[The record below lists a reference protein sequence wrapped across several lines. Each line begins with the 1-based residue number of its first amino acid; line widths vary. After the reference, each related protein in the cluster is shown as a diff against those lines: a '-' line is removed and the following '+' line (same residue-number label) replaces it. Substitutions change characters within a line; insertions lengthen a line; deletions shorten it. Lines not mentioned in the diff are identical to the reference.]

1 MKQTNNAI
9 KFLMA
14 QYRAIFKNANIAMLA
29 AIAASAL
36 AAGQAQAAGPVTVN
50 DWNKLATGNYNG
62 AATGDGDQ
70 KIEITG
76 KTGTMENSTGF
87 EATLVSGAATIKGA
101 TGFETF
107 TVTGEKAAI
116 TLKANQGAN
125 PTLAIGDKDSEW
137 AIVKIKDFTNHG
149 GKLTIKGGADT
160 NLSKLEANAISIGH
174 ATETLNADAAVVLDK
189 NSVLGSAET
198 ETFEIL
204 KSGSLQFSGANA
216 TAISKK
222 GIVLNGGTIST
233 VDAKGVSGK
242 ITNGLSVQDGKLEIA
257 GGTNGSTLAI
267 DNLNVSN
274 KGAVVVSGGTA
285 GGKLNVESVTVQSG
299 TVTVSGGAA
308 AGKLTVSNDLNVSGG
323 TVDLATGA
331 SGGELEVQGKTN
343 FTGGKLNIAESG
355 AFTIKD
361 NATFATGTI
370 GTIDAN
376 GAFKVDTS
384 AKSVDLNIAKAEIKA
399 LLSGAF
405 TASGDNNF
413 NLVLTDAGENLD
425 LLDSGLVSDQ
435 GVSKI
440 AMTGA
445 GTGVANIKTDG
456 AATFKKGL
464 FNSKTGYDFKTMTVG
479 ESDAFKISGGAT
491 VTVHNGITVSGDATK
506 TSLTVEE
513 GSLNLDGS
521 GSVASKTLAV
531 SGASANLN
539 VTGKWSVNDL
549 TLKQGTTKLTDA
561 ELIIAGTL
569 TSDNAS
575 GKLDANSSKIFV
587 DGKNAALKVSD
598 GKITLNNASEL
609 HVDAADVLSGTALN
623 NTNLAAGKLDSDA
636 NSKLVLK
643 SADAVK
649 MTKDQFKKFA
659 TDTGFKGI
667 IDGITLTD
675 HNVSGPQ
682 TLDKLVT
689 NGTAGQ
695 EDVTASVGN
704 TAVSGNYTVGNAQL
718 SEASDTSLELGSGG
732 NLTLVDA
739 SIGTNNKGN
748 FVSKQN
754 GQVADVV
761 MQDTAN
767 SNTLTLAGSGNIGA
781 IKTTTAGKGQVTFGT
796 ASKKGTVN
804 VNGTIG
810 ANNTELEQV
819 TTNGS
824 IVKVTSG
831 DVYTQNLV
839 ISGGSLTLDD
849 GKNVVLGSGQAGLHS
864 TINGDLTANEL
875 SFKASSTGTLA
886 IAGGADVDLK
896 KLSGTSGVKIQIGKD
911 GTSVKDSSTASVYA
925 DTLELGSGSIFVDP
939 ADGLPY
945 SLLAV
950 NSLKQTGPVVND
962 KVAGELNGT
971 VNVGNNAVFGV
982 GFTNKQ
988 EVIDAVAA
996 YTKPTGSLNADHFNS
1011 ALVLNKPVK
1020 LGSTDGL
1027 YVGKDATDTSAQD
1040 NKVTFKSGAGLVITD
1055 NVFSDVNGKKSGAAI
1070 TVDSG
1075 ATVEVT
1081 GAKLVFVGDFTGAD
1095 KGLQIFSGTTSISGT
1110 MTSQSANGYLSGT
1123 TTPTGTIDLK
1133 FDRENAVA
1141 ANAFG
1146 AASAP
1151 VRNLLLDKLDGKIA
1165 KSDAAGYDLISL
1177 VATST
1182 KDGVLA
1188 DAAAHAATYAG
1199 AQQAA
1204 VLSVTTMAD
1213 AMFGRVG
1220 AVGVEAASI
1229 AATGSQAN
1237 GGVWLTPMYKSMD
1250 SDGFNAQGASY
1261 GSDVDLSGVAF
1272 GTDTVNGNMRFGA
1285 VFNIGSGDAEGK
1297 VNGNGLKD
1305 EFDYYGFGIYSAMG
1319 FGNFA
1324 LVGDASMTVIS
1335 HDVEG
1340 HGLKGK
1346 ADTTAVTMGVT
1357 GQYTVATPAVDVTPH
1372 LGARFIRLNTDSYDL
1387 MSADGVLAT
1396 TDFDVQN
1403 VFSVPLGVALSK
1415 GFVAG
1420 GWTLAPSADLSVTFN
1435 TGDTEAKSTTTFT
1448 GVKAINL
1455 NTEVLDKV
1463 QYGVTLGLGAQ
1474 YGAFGTSFGIN
1485 YTGSSN
1491 TDSFGVNA
1499 QARYMF

>member
-36 AAGQAQAAGPVTVN
+36 AAGQAQGAGLANWSEIADGGSYDATA
-50 DWNKLATGNYNG
+50 DDADHKLAIVGS
-62 AATGDGDQ
+62 DG
-70 KIEITG
+70 KMSHAGFAIT
-76 KTGTMENSTGF
+76 
-87 EATLVSGAATIKGA
+87 VSGTGHTIKGA
-101 TGFETF
+101 KGFNDF
-107 TVTGEKAAI
+107 AVTGDKASITLTGDDAAATTLVIGNGTPADDDVANI
-116 TLKANQGAN
+116 TLKELKALGG
-125 PTLAIGDKDSEW
+125 TLSIY
-137 AIVKIKDFTNHG
+137 
-149 GKLTIKGGADT
+149 GGAKDNVT
-160 NLSKLEANAISIGH
+160 STVAADSIVIGQAPAKAA
-174 ATETLNADAAVVLDK
+174 ATAVVALGK
-189 NSVLGSAET
+189 NAVLGSET
-198 ETFEIL
+198 TTTSFTIGNGGE
-204 KSGSLQFSGANA
+204 LQFSGAGA
-216 TAISKK
+216 KAVSKD
-222 GIVLNGGTIST
+222 GIVLNGGAITAAESSAGTITGGLT
-233 VDAKGVSGK
+233 VKAGKLDVANKGTLTIDSLKVSNEGEVGVSGGD
-242 ITNGLSVQDGKLEIA
+242 T
-257 GGTNGSTLAI
+257 
-267 DNLNVSN
+267 
-274 KGAVVVSGGTA
+274 
-285 GGKLNVESVTVQSG
+285 GGKLNVTGLVVESG
-299 TVTVSGGAA
+299 TVTVAGGDK
-308 AGKLTVSNDLNVSGG
+308 AGKLTVSGDLTVSNG
-323 TVDLATGA
+323 TVDLATGK
-331 SGGELEVQGKTN
+331 SGGEFEVQGKTN
-343 FTGGKLNIAESG
+343 FTGGKLNIASKG
-355 AFTIKD
+355 SLTLKD
-361 NATFATGTI
+361 DATFAKGTI
-370 GTIDAN
+370 EAVNATD
-376 GAFKVDTS
+376 GAVAVDTTNNE
-384 AKSVDLNIAKAEIKA
+384 VDLTIYQEDLKKV
-399 LLSGAF
+399 LGGKF
-405 TASGDNNF
+405 TASGTNNF
-413 NLVLTDAGENLD
+413 NLVLSDAGQNLN
-425 LLDSGLVSDQ
+425 LLDSTLVNSD

-440 AMTGA
+440 AMTG
-445 GTGVANIKTDG
+445 GGVANIKTDG
-456 AATFKKGL
+456 AATYLKGQ
-464 FNSKTGYDFKTMTVG
+464 FNSATGYDFKTMTVG
-479 ESDAFKISGGAT
+479 DSNKFKISGGAT
-491 VTVHNGITVSGDATK
+491 VTVHNGITVSGDANK

-513 GSLNLDGS
+513 GTLNLDGS

-549 TLKQGTTKLTDA
+549 TLNQGTTELTDA
-561 ELIIAGTL
+561 ELTIAGTL
-569 TSDNAS
+569 TSDNAR

-587 DGKNAALKVSD
+587 DGKNAALKVSN
-598 GKITLNNASEL
+598 GTITLKNASEL
-609 HVDAADVLSGTALN
+609 HVDAAYVVSGTALN
-623 NTNLAAGKLDSDA
+623 KTNLAAGKLDSDA

-643 SADAVK
+643 AEQAVK

-675 HNVSGPQ
+675 HNVSGTQ

-718 SEASDTSLELGSGG
+718 SEASDTSLELGAGG

-748 FVSKQN
+748 FVSKKD
-754 GQVADVV
+754 GKVADVV
-761 MQDTAN
+761 MTD
-767 SNTLTLAGSGNIGA
+767 SNTLTLAGSGNIGS
-781 IKTTTAGKGQVTFGT
+781 IKTDNDGKGQVTFGT
-796 ASKKGTVN
+796 ASKGNVTVE
-804 VNGTIG
+804 GSLG
-810 ANNTELEQV
+810 ADTKALAEV

-824 IVKVTSG
+824 NVTVSGG
-831 DVYTQNLV
+831 DVYTHNINLN
-839 ISGGSLTLDD
+839 GGSLTLGE
-849 GKNVVLGSGQAGLHS
+849 GKNVVLGAGKAGLKS

-875 SFKASSTGTLA
+875 SFKASSTGTVA

-896 KLSGTSGVKIQIGKD
+896 KLTGTSGVKIQIGKD
-911 GTSVKDSSTASVYA
+911 GASAQESSTASVYA
-925 DTLELGSGSIFVDP
+925 DALVLGSGSIFVDP
-939 ADGLPY
+939 VDGLPY

-982 GFTNKQ
+982 GFKNKQ

-996 YTKPTGSLNADHFNS
+996 YTEPTGSLNADHFNS
-1011 ALVLNKPVK
+1011 ALVLNKSVK
-1020 LGSTDGL
+1020 LGATDGL
-1027 YVGKDATDTSAQD
+1027 YVGKNATDASAQA
-1040 NKVTFKSGAGLVITD
+1040 NKVTFESGAGLVITD
-1055 NVFSDVNGKKSGAAI
+1055 NVFADVNGKKSGAAI
-1070 TVDSG
+1070 TVDSN
-1075 ATVEVT
+1075 ATVNVS

-1095 KGLQIFSGTTSISGT
+1095 KGLQIFSGSTTGVSGA

-1123 TTPTGTIDLK
+1123 TTSNGTIDLE
-1133 FDRENAVA
+1133 FDREKAVA
-1141 ANAFG
+1141 ANAFS

-1319 FGNFA
+1319 FGNSA

-1340 HGLKGK
+1340 HGLNGE
-1346 ADTTAVTMGVT
+1346 ADTTAVTMGLT

-1372 LGARFIRLNTDSYDL
+1372 LGARFIRLNTESYDL
-1387 MSADGVLAT
+1387 VGADGIVAT

-1403 VFSVPLGVALSK
+1403 VFSIPLGVTLSK

-1420 GWTLAPSADLSVTFN
+1420 GWTLAPSADLSITFN

-1455 NTEVLDKV
+1455 NTEVLDEV

>member
-36 AAGQAQAAGPVTVN
+36 AAGQAQGAGLANWSEIADGGSYDATA
-50 DWNKLATGNYNG
+50 DDADHKLAIVGS
-62 AATGDGDQ
+62 DG
-70 KIEITG
+70 KMSHAGFAIT
-76 KTGTMENSTGF
+76 
-87 EATLVSGAATIKGA
+87 VSGTGHTIKGA
-101 TGFETF
+101 KGFNDF
-107 TVTGEKAAI
+107 AVTGDKASITLTGDDAAATTLVIGNGTPADDDVANI
-116 TLKANQGAN
+116 TLKELKALGG
-125 PTLAIGDKDSEW
+125 TLSIY
-137 AIVKIKDFTNHG
+137 
-149 GKLTIKGGADT
+149 GGAKDNVT
-160 NLSKLEANAISIGH
+160 STVAADSIVIGQAPAKAA
-174 ATETLNADAAVVLDK
+174 ATAVVALGK
-189 NSVLGSAET
+189 NAVLGSET
-198 ETFEIL
+198 TTTSFTIGNGGEL
-204 KSGSLQFSGANA
+204 KFSGAGA
-216 TAISKK
+216 KAVSKN
-222 GIVLNGGTIST
+222 GIVLNGGAITAAESSAGTITGGLT
-233 VDAKGVSGK
+233 VKA
-242 ITNGLSVQDGKLEIA
+242 GKLDVA
-257 GGTNGSTLAI
+257 NKGTLTI
-267 DNLNVSN
+267 DNLKVSN
-274 KGAVVVSGGTA
+274 KGEVGVSGGDT
-285 GGKLNVESVTVQSG
+285 GGKLNVTGLVVESG
-299 TVTVSGGAA
+299 TVNVAGGAV
-308 AGKLTVSNDLNVSGG
+308 AGTLTVSDKLEVTGG
-323 TVDLATGA
+323 KVAIATGA
-331 SGGELEVQGKTN
+331 TAGGAVVVEGKTN
-343 FTGGKLNIAESG
+343 FTNGKLNIASKG
-355 AFTIKD
+355 SLTLKD
-361 NATFATGTI
+361 DATFAKGTI
-370 GTIDAN
+370 EAVNATD
-376 GAFKVDTS
+376 GAVAVDTTNNE
-384 AKSVDLNIAKAEIKA
+384 VDLTIYQEDLKKV
-399 LLSGAF
+399 LGGKF
-405 TASGDNNF
+405 TASGTNNF
-413 NLVLTDAGENLD
+413 NLVLSDAGQNLN
-425 LLDSGLVSDQ
+425 LLDSTLVNSD

-440 AMTGA
+440 AMTG
-445 GTGVANIKTDG
+445 GGVANIKTDG
-456 AATFKKGL
+456 AATYLKGQ
-464 FNSKTGYDFKTMTVG
+464 FNSATGYDFKTMTVG
-479 ESDAFKISGGAT
+479 ASNKFKISGGAT
-491 VTVHNGITVSGDATK
+491 VTVHNGITVSGDAAQ

-513 GSLNLDGS
+513 GTLNLDGS

-549 TLKQGTTKLTDA
+549 TLNQGTTELTDA
-561 ELIIAGTL
+561 ELTIAGTL

-575 GKLDANSSKIFV
+575 GKLNASGSKIFV
-587 DGKNAALKVSD
+587 DGKNSGLKVTN

-609 HVDAADVLSGTALN
+609 HVDVADVLNGTALN

-643 SADAVK
+643 AEQAVK

-675 HNVSGPQ
+675 HNVSGTQ

-718 SEASDTSLELGSGG
+718 SEATDTSLELGAGG

-748 FVSKQN
+748 FVSKKD
-754 GQVADVV
+754 GKVADVV
-761 MQDTAN
+761 MKD
-767 SNTLTLAGSGNIGA
+767 SNTLTLAGSGNIGS
-781 IKTTTAGKGQVTFGT
+781 IKTDNDGKGQVTFGT
-796 ASKKGTVN
+796 ASKGNVTVE
-804 VNGTIG
+804 GSLG
-810 ANNTELEQV
+810 ADTKALAEV

-824 IVKVTSG
+824 NVTVSGG
-831 DVYTQNLV
+831 DVYTHNINLN
-839 ISGGSLTLDD
+839 GGSLTLGE
-849 GKNVVLGSGQAGLHS
+849 GKNVVLGAGKAGLKS

-896 KLSGTSGVKIQIGKD
+896 KLSGTTGIKIQIGKD

-945 SLLAV
+945 SLLVV
-950 NSLKQTGPVVND
+950 NNLKQTGPVTND

-982 GFTNKQ
+982 GFNNKQ

-1011 ALVLNKPVK
+1011 ALVLNKPVTLTK
-1020 LGSTDGL
+1020 NDGL
-1027 YVGKDATDTSAQD
+1027 YVGKNATDASAQA
-1040 NKVTFKSGAGLVITD
+1040 NKVTFESGAGLVITD

-1070 TVDSG
+1070 TVNTD
-1075 ATVEVT
+1075 ATVNVS

-1095 KGLQIFSGTTSISGT
+1095 RGLQIFSGTTSITGA

-1123 TTPTGTIDLK
+1123 TTNTGTIDLE
-1133 FDRENAVA
+1133 FDREKAVA

-1165 KSDAAGYDLISL
+1165 KSVAAGYDLISL

-1340 HGLKGK
+1340 HGLNGE
-1346 ADTTAVTMGVT
+1346 ADTTAVTMGLT

-1372 LGARFIRLNTDSYDL
+1372 LGARFIRLNTESYDL
-1387 MSADGVLAT
+1387 VGADGIVAT

-1403 VFSVPLGVALSK
+1403 VFSIPLGVTLSK

>member
-36 AAGQAQAAGPVTVN
+36 AAGQAQAAGLANWSEIKAEHTYDGSKDN
-50 DWNKLATGNYNG
+50 EEKKLAIVGS
-62 AATGDGDQ
+62 
-70 KIEITG
+70 K
-76 KTGTMENSTGF
+76 GTMSHAGF
-87 EATLVSGAATIKGA
+87 AITVSGTGHTIKGA
-101 TGFETF
+101 AGYNNFE
-107 TVTGEKAAI
+107 VTGEKASITLTGDSAAATSLAIGNDTPADNDVANI
-116 TLKANQGAN
+116 TLKELK
-125 PTLAIGDKDSEW
+125 TLGGTLSIYGGDGDATSTVAADSIVIGQAPAK
-137 AIVKIKDFTNHG
+137 AAAATAVVALG
-149 GKLTIKGGADT
+149 Q
-160 NLSKLEANAISIGH
+160 NAI
-174 ATETLNADAAVVLDK
+174 
-189 NSVLGSAET
+189 LGSET
-198 ETFEIL
+198 NTTSFTIGNGGE
-204 KSGSLQFSGANA
+204 LQFSGAGA
-216 TAISKK
+216 KAVSKN
-222 GIVLNGGTIST
+222 GIVLNGGAINSAADST
-233 VDAKGVSGK
+233 G
-242 ITNGLSVQDGKLEIA
+242 TIA
-257 GGTNGSTLAI
+257 GGLTVKAGKLDVANKGTLTI
-267 DNLNVSN
+267 DNLKVSN
-274 KGAVVVSGGTA
+274 KGEVGVSGGDT
-285 GGKLNVESVTVQSG
+285 GGNLNVTGLVVESG
-299 TVTVSGGAA
+299 TVTVAGGEA
-308 AGKLTVSNDLNVSGG
+308 AGKLTVTGDLNVSGG
-323 TVDLATGA
+323 TVDLATGK

-343 FTGGKLNIAESG
+343 FTGGKLNIASKG
-355 AFTIKD
+355 SLTLKD
-361 NATFATGTI
+361 DATFAKGTI
-370 GTIDAN
+370 EAVNATD
-376 GAFKVDTS
+376 GAVAVDTTNNE
-384 AKSVDLNIAKAEIKA
+384 VDLTIYQEDLKKV
-399 LLSGAF
+399 LGGKF
-405 TASGDNNF
+405 TASGTNNF
-413 NLVLTDAGENLD
+413 NLVLSDAGENLN
-425 LLDSGLVSDQ
+425 LLDSTLVNSD

-440 AMTGA
+440 AMTG
-445 GTGVANIKTDG
+445 GGVANIKTDG
-456 AATFKKGL
+456 AATYLKGQ
-464 FNSKTGYDFKTMTVG
+464 FNSATGYDFKTMTVG
-479 ESDAFKISGGAT
+479 DSNKFKISGGAT

-506 TSLTVEE
+506 TSLTVEK
-513 GSLNLDGS
+513 GTLNLDGS

-549 TLKQGTTKLTDA
+549 TLNEGTTELTDA
-561 ELIIAGTL
+561 ELTIAGTL
-569 TSDNAS
+569 TSDNTK
-575 GKLDANSSKIFV
+575 GKLNANNSKIFV
-587 DGKNAALKVSD
+587 YGENSGLKVTN
-598 GKITLNNASEL
+598 GKITLKNASEL
-609 HVDAADVLSGTALN
+609 HVDAADVITGTSIN
-623 NTNLAAGKLDSDA
+623 GTNLANDKLDSDA

-643 SADAVK
+643 AKQAVK
-649 MTKDQFKKFA
+649 MTKDQFKQFA

-675 HNVSGPQ
+675 HDVSGTQ

-695 EDVTASVGN
+695 EDVTASIGSA
-704 TAVSGNYTVGNAQL
+704 AVSGNYTVGNAQL
-718 SEASDTSLELGSGG
+718 SDAADTSLELGAGG

-739 SIGTNNKGN
+739 SIGSNNKGN

-761 MQDTAN
+761 MQDNTN
-767 SNTLTLAGSGNIGA
+767 SNTLTLAGSGNIGS
-781 IKTTTAGKGQVTFGT
+781 IKTDTAGKGQVTFGT
-796 ASKKGTVN
+796 ASQKGTVN

-810 ANNTELEQV
+810 ANGTELEQV

-839 ISGGSLTLDD
+839 INSGSLTLGE
-849 GKNVVLGSGQAGLHS
+849 GKNVVLGAGKAGLNS

-875 SFKASSTGTLA
+875 SFKASSNGTVA

-896 KLSGTSGVKIQIGKD
+896 KLTGTTDVKIQIGKD

-925 DTLELGSGSIFVDP
+925 DTLVLGSGSIFVDP

-950 NSLKQTGPVVND
+950 NSLKQSGPVVND

-982 GFTNKQ
+982 GFKNKQ

-1020 LGSTDGL
+1020 LGAKDGL
-1027 YVGKDATDTSAQD
+1027 YVGKSATDASAQA
-1040 NKVTFKSGAGLVITD
+1040 NKVTFESGAGLVITD
-1055 NVFSDVNGKKSGAAI
+1055 NVFADVNGKKSGAAI

-1075 ATVEVT
+1075 ATVNVS

-1095 KGLQIFSGTTSISGT
+1095 KGLQIFSGSTTGVSGA

-1123 TTPTGTIDLK
+1123 TTSNGTIDLK
-1133 FDRENAVA
+1133 FDREQAVA

-1250 SDGFNAQGASY
+1250 SDGFNAEGASY

-1340 HGLKGK
+1340 HGLNGE
-1346 ADTTAVTMGVT
+1346 ADTTAVTMGLT

-1372 LGARFIRLNTDSYDL
+1372 LGARFIRLNTESYDL
-1387 MSADGVLAT
+1387 VGADGIVAT

-1403 VFSVPLGVALSK
+1403 VFSIPLGVTLSK

>member
-36 AAGQAQAAGPVTVN
+36 VAGQAQAVGLANWSEIADGGSYDATVDDTDHKLEIVGSDGKMSHAGF
-50 DWNKLATGNYNG
+50 A
-62 AATGDGDQ
+62 
-70 KIEITG
+70 IT
-76 KTGTMENSTGF
+76 
-87 EATLVSGAATIKGA
+87 VSGTGHTIKGA
-101 TGFETF
+101 KGFNDF
-107 TVTGEKAAI
+107 AVTGDKASI
-116 TLKANQGAN
+116 TLTGDTATATVLTVGNDKATDDNEVVNISLKELKIAGGE
-125 PTLAIGDKDSEW
+125 LAI
-137 AIVKIKDFTNHG
+137 HG
-149 GKLTIKGGADT
+149 GGTKNTSSVAATSITIGQTPTKAP
-160 NLSKLEANAISIGH
+160 
-174 ATETLNADAAVVLDK
+174 ATAVVTLGK
-189 NSVLGSAET
+189 NAVLGSDTTTSFNIGNGGE
-198 ETFEIL
+198 L
-204 KSGSLQFSGANA
+204 KFSGAGA
-216 TAISKK
+216 KAVSKN
-222 GIVLNGGTIST
+222 GIVLNGGAINSAADSTGTIAGGLT
-233 VDAKGVSGK
+233 VKAGKLDVANKGTLTIDSLKVSNEGEVGVSGGD
-242 ITNGLSVQDGKLEIA
+242 T
-257 GGTNGSTLAI
+257 
-267 DNLNVSN
+267 
-274 KGAVVVSGGTA
+274 
-285 GGKLNVESVTVQSG
+285 GGKLNVTGLVVESG
-299 TVTVSGGAA
+299 TVNVAGGAV
-308 AGKLTVSNDLNVSGG
+308 AGTLTVSDKLEVTGG
-323 TVDLATGA
+323 KVAIATGA
-331 SGGELEVQGKTN
+331 TAGGAVVVEGKTN
-343 FTGGKLNIAESG
+343 FTKGKLNIASNG
-355 AFTIKD
+355 SLTLKD
-361 NATFATGTI
+361 DATFAKGTI
-370 GTIDAN
+370 EAVNATD
-376 GAFKVDTS
+376 GAVAVDTTNNE
-384 AKSVDLNIAKAEIKA
+384 VDLTIYQEDLKKV
-399 LLSGAF
+399 LGGKF
-405 TASGDNNF
+405 TASGTNNF
-413 NLVLTDAGENLD
+413 NLVLSDAGENLN
-425 LLDSGLVSDQ
+425 LLDSTLVNSD

-440 AMTGA
+440 AMTG
-445 GTGVANIKTDG
+445 GGVANIKTDG
-456 AATFKKGL
+456 AATYLKGQ
-464 FNSKTGYDFKTMTVG
+464 FNSATGYDFKTMTVG
-479 ESDAFKISGGAT
+479 DSNKFKISGGAT

-513 GSLNLDGS
+513 GTLNLDGS

-531 SGASANLN
+531 SGASAKLN

-549 TLKQGTTKLTDA
+549 TLNEGNTKLTDA
-561 ELIIAGTL
+561 ELTIAGTL

-609 HVDAADVLSGTALN
+609 HVDATDVLSGTALN
-623 NTNLAAGKLDSDA
+623 KTNLAAGKLDSDA

-643 SADAVK
+643 SAEAIK
-649 MTKDQFKKFA
+649 MKKEEFTKFA
-659 TDTGFKGI
+659 KDTGFKGI

-675 HNVSGPQ
+675 HNVSGPL
-682 TLDKLVT
+682 TLDQLVT

-695 EDVTASVGN
+695 EDVTASIGSA
-704 TAVSGNYTVGNAQL
+704 AVSGNYTVGNAQL
-718 SEASDTSLELGSGG
+718 SDAADTSLELGAGG

-739 SIGTNNKGN
+739 SIGSNNKGN

-761 MQDTAN
+761 MQDNTN
-767 SNTLTLAGSGNIGA
+767 SNTLTLAGSGNIGS
-781 IKTTTAGKGQVTFGT
+781 IKTDTAGKGQVTFGT
-796 ASKKGTVN
+796 ASQKGTVN

-810 ANNTELEQV
+810 ANGTELEQV

-839 ISGGSLTLDD
+839 INSGSLTLGE
-849 GKNVVLGSGQAGLHS
+849 GKNVVLGAGKAGLNS

-875 SFKASSTGTLA
+875 SFKASSNGTVA

-896 KLSGTSGVKIQIGKD
+896 KLTGTTDVKIQIGKD

-925 DTLELGSGSIFVDP
+925 DTLVLGSGSIFVDP

-950 NSLKQTGPVVND
+950 NSLKQSGPVVND

-982 GFTNKQ
+982 GFKNKQ

-1020 LGSTDGL
+1020 LGAKDGL
-1027 YVGKDATDTSAQD
+1027 YVGKSATDASAQA
-1040 NKVTFKSGAGLVITD
+1040 NKVTFESGAGLVITD
-1055 NVFSDVNGKKSGAAI
+1055 NVFADVNGKKSGAAI

-1075 ATVEVT
+1075 ATVNVS

-1095 KGLQIFSGTTSISGT
+1095 KGLQIFSGSTTGVSGA

-1123 TTPTGTIDLK
+1123 TTSNGTIDLK
-1133 FDRENAVA
+1133 FDREQAVA

-1272 GTDTVNGNMRFGA
+1272 GADTVNGNMRFGA

-1340 HGLKGK
+1340 HGLNGE
-1346 ADTTAVTMGVT
+1346 ADTTAVTMGLT

-1372 LGARFIRLNTDSYDL
+1372 LGARFIRLNTESYDL
-1387 MSADGVLAT
+1387 VGADGIVAT

-1403 VFSVPLGVALSK
+1403 VFSIPLGVTLSK

-1455 NTEVLDKV
+1455 NAEVLDEV